1 MFRRS
6 SAGATDSQVAGGEAE
21 QDQEA
26 PAKTRPAEQAGK
38 GRPTPKRSEAERNRY
53 RSIQGGT
60 TSGRGGAATRDPA
73 RKLTPEEKSRERERA
88 ASERVK
94 RTEAMKRGEEWALG
108 SRDAGP
114 VRRFARDYVDSH
126 RRISNYMMGIILL
139 MIVALPALGKQAA
152 NYMSTVEFSVL
163 AVVLLDAYAL
173 GRTIRKQAA
182 ERFPG
187 ESTHGVAMYAGMRA
201 LQLRFMRFPKPQLKP
216 GDKI

>member
-6 SAGATDSQVAGGEAE
+6 SSAGSTDSQVAGGEAE
-21 QDQEA
+21 HDQEA
-26 PAKTRPAEQAGK
+26 PAQTRPAGQAGK
-38 GRPTPKRSEAERNRY
+38 GRPTPKRNQAERNRY

-60 TSGRGGAATRDPA
+60 TSGRGGAAARDPG
-73 RKLTPEEKSRERERA
+73 RKATPEEKQQA
-88 ASERVK
+88 ASERIK

-126 RRISNYMMGIILL
+126 RRISNYMMAIILL

-163 AVVLLDAYAL
+163 AVVMLDAYAL

-187 ESTHGVAMYAGMRA
+187 ETTHGVAMYAGMRA
-201 LQLRFMRFPKPQLKP
+201 LQLRFMRFPKPQVKP